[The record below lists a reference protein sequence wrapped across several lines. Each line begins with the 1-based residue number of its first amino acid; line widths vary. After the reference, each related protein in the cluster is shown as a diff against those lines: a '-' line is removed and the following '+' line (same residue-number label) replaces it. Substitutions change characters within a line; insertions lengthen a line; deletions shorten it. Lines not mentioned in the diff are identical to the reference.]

1 MNDFDTSLLSAR
13 LHALADEMTPVVDP
27 RRQVAA
33 ARARNDR
40 QRRGRIAFLAVAT
53 ATATVVVGSAV
64 AVDVLSAG
72 ADGDSASPSVTASV
86 TVEASPS
93 PTPSA
98 TPTPTPTSESAPG
111 SAAAGL
117 PAGWEA
123 RSFLGVSLAVPSG
136 ARMADTVDDVPVSS
150 WMDGPTFT
158 WNGPLLGGDEYS
170 YVSVKVTT
178 TFEGGLAPLDG
189 GRWFT
194 VPGADKAY
202 GDIEEPLVIDGV
214 EYTDRTIASLSM
226 LAGDRVIHVN
236 AAFPAGPEGEQM
248 AEDLIASLSVS

>member
-1 MNDFDTSLLSAR
+1 
-13 LHALADEMTPVVDP
+13 
-27 RRQVAA
+27 
-33 ARARNDR
+33 
-40 QRRGRIAFLAVAT
+40 
-53 ATATVVVGSAV
+53 
-64 AVDVLSAG
+64 
-72 ADGDSASPSVTASV
+72 V

-136 ARMADTVDDVPVSS
+136 ARMADTVDAVPVSS